1 MDGKGLSQNAGLG
14 GQTYGG
20 SKLSKLRLRCLTA
33 GWSGEL
39 YVWTNPW
46 WGSFHPDTFLFRYE
60 TRWQNILD
68 DLTVIHTHLHV
79 HALFQMCRVEPS
91 VLQPG

>member
-20 SKLSKLRLRCLTA
+20 SKMSKLRLRCLTA

-46 WGSFHPDTFLFRYE
+46 WGSFILIPFSSDTK
-60 TRWQNILD
+60 
-68 DLTVIHTHLHV
+68 HV
-79 HALFQMCRVEPS
+79 AIIYLMI
-91 VLQPG
+91 